1 MKMYWFKRIILSILF
16 ILFGIYLIN
25 KSFELITTLLI
36 QDGDGT
42 GLYFSFIE
50 INDRLKFEQI
60 PVTATVLNSL
70 GVLLIVTVIFVNVY
84 LGRAGKNNK

>member
-1 MKMYWFKRIILSILF
+1 MKKYWFKRTILSILL
-16 ILFGIYLIN
+16 ILFGIYLVN
-25 KSFELITTLLI
+25 KSFELITKLLI

-60 PVTATVLNSL
+60 PVTATVLNSI
-70 GVLLIVTVIFVNVY
+70 GVLLIVTVIFINIY
-84 LGRAGKNNK
+84 LGRAGKDNK